1 MKRKTIAIGG
11 CGLLAAACLE
21 GPVVAGQLGGGRAS
35 GFEMSYGYGF
45 VGSFV
50 FGYGFGGYGYGPGT
64 QSVGRSS
71 VAGPTAGGG
80 SGAGS
85 GGGSGSGGN
94 SGASAKPANL
104 SATSNANRAGVCAGP
119 IAFSWSGTTHEGFGG
134 SYADVCAPSETAGRR
149 F

>member
-21 GPVVAGQLGGGRAS
+21 GPVVAGQLGGGRPS
-35 GFEMSYGYGF
+35 SFEMSYGF
-45 VGSFV
+45 VGSFG

-80 SGAGS
+80 SG
-85 GGGSGSGGN
+85 GGSGSGAN

-119 IAFSWSGTTHEGFGG
+119 IAFSWSGASHEGFGG